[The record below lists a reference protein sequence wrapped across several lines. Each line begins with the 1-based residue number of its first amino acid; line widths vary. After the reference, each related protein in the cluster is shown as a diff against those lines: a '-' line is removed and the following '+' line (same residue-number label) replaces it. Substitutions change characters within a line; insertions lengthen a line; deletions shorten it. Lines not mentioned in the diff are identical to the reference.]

1 MMQEMKQHKDGK
13 AIGVILTYNCGPMV
27 EGLYRRISQGAL
39 DEIILVDNNSADDT
53 IEIAKRLGINYFIHE
68 YTEYGGS
75 IKWGLKKA
83 LELGADYIVEIHGD
97 GQYDPVFIPD
107 ALKKIKEGYDFLLG
121 SRFTDFKQPLRD
133 KMPLARYLANVGLS
147 FIDRLVLGIPL
158 TEFHSGF
165 RVYSR
170 RLLKTVNLDATSGT
184 HLFSFQII
192 TLARFCNLKITE
204 IPIRCNYADEHT
216 SISIFHSTVYA
227 FQTFKVLFQYIL
239 ARAGFKIRLFQCDKT
254 AVVQ

>member
-1 MMQEMKQHKDGK
+1 MDNHKKGK
-13 AIGVILTYNCGPMV
+13 VIGVILTYNCAPMV
-27 EGLYRRISQGAL
+27 EDLYRRIPQEAL
-39 DEIILVDNNSADDT
+39 DEIILIDNNSADDT

-107 ALKKIKEGYDFLLG
+107 ALKKIREGYDFLLG
-121 SRFTDFKQPLRD
+121 SRFTTLGQPLKD
-133 KMPLARYLANVGLS
+133 HMPLARYVANIGLS
-147 FIDRLVLGIPL
+147 FVDRLVLRVPL

-170 RLLKTVNLDATSGT
+170 RLLESVCLDATSNT

-192 TLARFCNLKITE
+192 TLARFCNLNIAE

-216 SISIFHSTVYA
+216 SISILHSTIYA
-227 FQTFKVLFQYIL
+227 FRTLGVLLQYIL
-239 ARAGFKIRLFQCDKT
+239 ARAGFKIPLFQCSKT
-254 AVVQ
+254 DILR

>member
-1 MMQEMKQHKDGK
+1 MTQGK
-13 AIGVILTYNCGPMV
+13 AIGVILTNNCGSMV
-27 EGLYRRISQGAL
+27 KGLFCRIPQEAL
-39 DEIILVDNNSADDT
+39 DDIILVDNNSADNT
-53 IEIAKRLGINYFIHE
+53 IQIAKRLGIKYFVHE

-97 GQYDPVFIPD
+97 GQYDPAFIPD
-107 ALKKIKEGYDFLLG
+107 ALKKMREGYDFLLG
-121 SRFTDFKQPLRD
+121 SRFTNLTQPIKD
-133 KMPLARYLANVGLS
+133 KMPLSRYLANVGLS
-147 FIDRLVLGIPL
+147 FIDRLILQIPL

-165 RVYSR
+165 RIYSR
-170 RLLKTVNLDATSGT
+170 RLLETVNLNATSDT

-216 SISIFHSTVYA
+216 SISILHSTIYA
-227 FQTFKVLFQYIL
+227 LRTFKVLFQYIQ
-239 ARAGFKIRLFQCDKT
+239 ARAGFKIRLFQCSKV
-254 AVVQ
+254 AIASR